1 MEILFVSSFNTSSE
15 RFSKFDIRNVVL
27 LKIKVS
33 PTNIKETTLA
43 IYFIKLTVHLRF
55 TQLRVIRRINR
66 VSSSNIKMENSL
78 WKFSFI
84 SFLFKPSWPN
94 SWFFVFYVLIAHL
107 MYVTINNA
115 NIPRYVYLGTLT
127 VGKLKITYL
136 KLCGLML
143 SESF

>member
-43 IYFIKLTVHLRF
+43 RYFIKLTVHLSF

-107 MYVTINNA
+107 MYVTINKA

-127 VGKLKITYL
+127 VRKLKITYL